1 MAHCLTTTQ
10 MAGRLGLASEV
21 CDPLRQVFTR

>member
-1 MAHCLTTTQ
+1 MAYCLTTTQ